1 MELFRLGKSSKLNH
15 SPSTDKP
22 TIHTTFRFQWGFI
35 WVYWGHVV
43 LSLVGWRAQGR
54 YLEQKISG
62 CFGGRNYFSLLLF
75 FTQEVRESQGGLLHL
90 IAHSSGNDVE
100 WCCTAARKRRLES
113 PSFWSFNSLRVTWPE
128 FMYMFSL
135 QRKLS
140 KACTTDVKQ
149 WRSECDVFIYILIK
163 NKCGLWGKVQFLVT
177 RGPFLGHE
185 ECLPFINSSK
195 LELSMLILKDSL
207 ENSMRSCSEW
217 VHLEKDTK

>member
-100 WCCTAARKRRLES
+100 WCCTAARKRRLAGIAFLLE
-113 PSFWSFNSLRVTWPE
+113 
-128 FMYMFSL
+128 L
-135 QRKLS
+135 QLS
-140 KACTTDVKQ
+140 KGDLTWIHVY
-149 WRSECDVFIYILIK
+149 VL
-163 NKCGLWGKVQFLVT
+163 
-177 RGPFLGHE
+177 
-185 ECLPFINSSK
+185 SSK
-195 LELSMLILKDSL
+195 EAQQSL
-207 ENSMRSCSEW
+207 YYWCETVKIRMWCIYLYFN
-217 VHLEKDTK
+217 KK